1 MDSSDLYRISEELR
15 KESRSTYNRLRSIDA
30 DAQFVT
36 DVSQMFPGFPVI
48 GNERCGVW
56 YVDPQIA
63 HADSVYFKSTDGHT
77 GNWKFSLRRANTH
90 VFAALA
96 RHGGCLIVDSTRK
109 GKSMPDSFSRTIPV
123 WCAVWNTAI
132 RMVRG
137 VEWDCALH
145 TPPSMVSESESSQ
158 MQELVPRFVQS
169 LLESGMDIGELTGS
183 VGKPLRP
190 IWVTRDQRL
199 AMPPDFGDAD
209 FVPVVCVSA
218 SSTRDCGQGFMYVQG
233 AADDHELWAGELT
246 AQLYWQHR
254 AELLRDRNECL
265 AVVKRITQQCVQS
278 NGSTGFSF
286 IRTTNVAVGGQAS
299 GQPPACWTHFDAII
313 NCRAP
318 ELAVD
323 AEHAKRYLYMP
334 ITDSKRG
341 QSEMAGAIPR
351 ALEFVRP
358 FVSSNARVLVHCAQ
372 GSNLSVCVALAI
384 LVQYFDAQGEF
395 RINARSEVTK
405 QMIQKRLLWI
415 TTAYA
420 KANPQRAMLKQVFE
434 RALGM
439 MQSEWRRVELERME
453 WEVERVRLK
462 ARISASEKRI
472 AQLSTL
478 YTVSQKHI
486 TMLEKM
492 LGSNGNNSNSANSS
506 EPVDV
511 AVSEVVEVTQST
523 RERSRRLLEQCLEEI
538 EALANGKVDLQPP
551 EIAAAPLEALRRGEF
566 GAGGSSAASLGLL
579 ASKASAQPKLNGI
592 IESEPAGEPAP
603 SMAST
608 AQLAEP
614 ASEDAA
620 HASDDEGSQ
629 PERRPIRRI
638 SEQRRQRRASSAG
651 ALTVDEVDTNGAP
664 WREQRVLAGHMD
676 CVRAVD
682 TRGDVAA
689 SGGDDGVVAVWALE
703 AARPRR
709 PGARDAGPTAM
720 LRGHLS
726 AVTSVTVGAEHVY
739 AGGLD
744 SSIRAWALPAAGG
757 ACGDD
762 VAGVFPARE
771 YAGHTDAVWGLALAP
786 HASLLASVSA
796 DATCRLWSTDAQQ
809 TPAAPRATLRGAHC
823 PTALCFARDGG
834 GDARLAVGYASGLVD
849 VRDLGAASSAVAFH
863 AGSRV
868 TRVAQQGALLA
879 VACAGGAVQVYDART
894 GASVLG
900 SSGILAYPAAGVAAT
915 AVDIAD
921 PFLVTGGSDGAVKWW
936 DWRRPQR
943 SVCEVGS
950 AHAQKADEGV
960 CAVRFAAGSDVLTA
974 GADGLVRLF
983 SNAS

>member
-1 MDSSDLYRISEELR
+1 
-15 KESRSTYNRLRSIDA
+15 
-30 DAQFVT
+30 
-36 DVSQMFPGFPVI
+36 
-48 GNERCGVW
+48 
-56 YVDPQIA
+56 
-63 HADSVYFKSTDGHT
+63 
-77 GNWKFSLRRANTH
+77 
-90 VFAALA
+90 
-96 RHGGCLIVDSTRK
+96 
-109 GKSMPDSFSRTIPV
+109 
-123 WCAVWNTAI
+123 
-132 RMVRG
+132 
-137 VEWDCALH
+137 
-145 TPPSMVSESESSQ
+145 
-158 MQELVPRFVQS
+158 
-169 LLESGMDIGELTGS
+169 
-183 VGKPLRP
+183 
-190 IWVTRDQRL
+190 
-199 AMPPDFGDAD
+199 
-209 FVPVVCVSA
+209 
-218 SSTRDCGQGFMYVQG
+218 
-233 AADDHELWAGELT
+233 
-246 AQLYWQHR
+246 
-254 AELLRDRNECL
+254 
-265 AVVKRITQQCVQS
+265 
-278 NGSTGFSF
+278 
-286 IRTTNVAVGGQAS
+286 
-299 GQPPACWTHFDAII
+299 
-313 NCRAP
+313 
-318 ELAVD
+318 
-323 AEHAKRYLYMP
+323 
-334 ITDSKRG
+334 
-341 QSEMAGAIPR
+341 
-351 ALEFVRP
+351 
-358 FVSSNARVLVHCAQ
+358 
-372 GSNLSVCVALAI
+372 
-384 LVQYFDAQGEF
+384 
-395 RINARSEVTK
+395 
-405 QMIQKRLLWI
+405 
-415 TTAYA
+415 
-420 KANPQRAMLKQVFE
+420 
-434 RALGM
+434 M

-538 EALANGKVDLQPP
+538 ETLANGKVDLQPP

-762 VAGVFPARE
+762 VAG
-771 YAGHTDAVWGLALAP
+771 
-786 HASLLASVSA
+786 
-796 DATCRLWSTDAQQ
+796 
-809 TPAAPRATLRGAHC
+809 
-823 PTALCFARDGG
+823 
-834 GDARLAVGYASGLVD
+834 
-849 VRDLGAASSAVAFH
+849 
-863 AGSRV
+863 
-868 TRVAQQGALLA
+868 
-879 VACAGGAVQVYDART
+879 
-894 GASVLG
+894 
-900 SSGILAYPAAGVAAT
+900 
-915 AVDIAD
+915 
-921 PFLVTGGSDGAVKWW
+921 
-936 DWRRPQR
+936 
-943 SVCEVGS
+943 
-950 AHAQKADEGV
+950 
-960 CAVRFAAGSDVLTA
+960 
-974 GADGLVRLF
+974 
-983 SNAS
+983 